1 MTRRVVIAF
10 AVTEETVEV
19 LCVFYGGREYETLIA
34 EGLRR
39 PT

>member
-19 LCVFYGGREYETLIA
+19 LGVFYGGREYETLIA
-34 EGLRR
+34 EGPRR